1 MSDAYRQTVLLVFSG
16 FVAAALRDWSHMSE
30 DARMT
35 GFDAVVRVANLAL
48 QSSGEGVETLERY
61 VARTASA
68 YGIAVDVVVLPEQII
83 LREKDAE
90 NVSNL
95 AVVRATPGIFR
106 LDQLA
111 ALKRILVQIERGLD
125 ADAACRQLDAVEAS
139 PPRWPWWARVL
150 GVALFAAGFA
160 PSVVATW
167 SEVGAAAVLG
177 IVMGLLL
184 VATQGRPL
192 EGLLPFL
199 GAFVITTLGLT
210 TLPSLVE
217 STGVT
222 LIVLPAL
229 FITVPGDTLSAA
241 AAELLGM
248 RLTAGAA
255 RLVFAFY
262 VLGLIVIG
270 IVAAAGITGHVDDL
284 FETVPPPQLP
294 ELVVILAWAVFC
306 VGLVLAFNAQLR
318 VLAWL
323 IPSVIVTFLIQQGA
337 TIAAGS
343 VVGTLVAGA
352 ILGAYANIVGAH
364 PERPPRL
371 VLVLGG
377 FFVLTVGG
385 LGVRGVTALFGG
397 DPVAG
402 LQDLGDFALQVPT
415 VALALAIGVI
425 ASKRWANEPFM
436 G

>member
-1 MSDAYRQTVLLVFSG
+1 M
-16 FVAAALRDWSHMSE
+16 LRG
-30 DARMT
+30 RL
-35 GFDAVVRVANLAL
+35 RP
-48 QSSGEGVETLERY
+48 
-61 VARTASA
+61 TASRR
-68 YGIAVDVVVLPEQII
+68 VDVVTLPEQILI
-83 LREKDAE
+83 RDKASES
-90 NVSNL
+90 VSNL

-111 ALKRILVQIERGLD
+111 TLKRVLVEIERGLD

-139 PPRWPWWARVL
+139 PPRWPWWVRVI

-160 PSVVATW
+160 PSVAATW
-167 SEVGAAAVLG
+167 GEVGAAAILG

-184 VATQGRPL
+184 VAIQGRPL

-199 GAFVITTLGLT
+199 GAFVITTLGIT
-210 TLPSLVE
+210 TLSGLVE
-217 STGVT
+217 STGVA

-255 RLVFAFY
+255 RLVFAFFT
-262 VLGLIVIG
+262 LGLIVIG
-270 IVAAAGITGHVDDL
+270 IVAAAGVTGHVDYL
-284 FETVPPPQLP
+284 FETVPPPQLHW
-294 ELVVILAWAVFC
+294 LVVILAWVVFC
-306 VGLVLAFNAQLR
+306 VGLVLAFNAEPR
-318 VLAWL
+318 VLPWL
-323 IPSVIVTFLIQQGA
+323 IPSVIVTFLLQQGV
-337 TIAAGS
+337 TVIAGS
-343 VVGTLVAGA
+343 IVGTLVAGA
-352 ILGAYANIVGAH
+352 ILGAYANLVGAH

-385 LGVRGVTALFGG
+385 LGVRGVTSLFGG
-397 DPVAG
+397 DPIAG

-425 ASKRWANEPFM
+425 ATERWRARTM
-436 G
+436 HAAL

>member
-1 MSDAYRQTVLLVFSG
+1 
-16 FVAAALRDWSHMSE
+16 
-30 DARMT
+30 MT

-48 QSSGEGVETLERY
+48 KSSAEGVETLERY
-61 VARTASA
+61 VARTATA
-68 YGIAVDVVVLPEQII
+68 YGIPVDLVVLPEQII
-83 LREKDAE
+83 LRETGSE
-90 NVSNL
+90 NVSQL

-111 ALKRILVQIERGLD
+111 ALKRVLMQIERGLD
-125 ADAACRQLDAVEAS
+125 ADTACRQLDELEAS

-167 SEVGAAAVLG
+167 GEVGAAAILG
-177 IVMGLLL
+177 IIMGLLL

-192 EGLLPFL
+192 ERLLPFL
-199 GAFVITTLGLT
+199 GAFVITTLGLIV
-210 TLPSLVE
+210 LPGLVE

-262 VLGLIVIG
+262 TLGLIVTG
-270 IVAAAGITGHVDDL
+270 IVAAAGVTGHVDYL
-284 FETVPPPQLP
+284 FETVPPPRLP
-294 ELVVILAWAVFC
+294 ELVVVAAWAVFC
-306 VGLVLAFNAQLR
+306 VGLVLAFNAEPW

-323 IPSVIVTFLIQQGA
+323 IPSVILTYLIQQGA
-337 TIAAGS
+337 TVAAGS

-352 ILGAYANIVGAH
+352 LLGAYANIVGAH

-371 VLVLGG
+371 VLLLGG

-397 DPVAG
+397 DPISG
-402 LQDLGDFALQVPT
+402 LQNLADFALQVPT
-415 VALALAIGVI
+415 VALALAIGAI
-425 ASKRWANEPFM
+425 ATSRWRVARPLRRRRLSRAFRTDVQSSLDQWRQTLRRPLDR
-436 G
+436 